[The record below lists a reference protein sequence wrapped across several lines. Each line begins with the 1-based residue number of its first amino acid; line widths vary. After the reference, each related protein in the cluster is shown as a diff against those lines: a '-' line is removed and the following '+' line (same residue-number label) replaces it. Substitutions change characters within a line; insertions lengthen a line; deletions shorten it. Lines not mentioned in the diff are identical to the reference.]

1 MTARSAQA
9 IRPVDL
15 GPGTLTFFRLEELSE
30 SIREREEYR
39 RSGVTGITL
48 TRDEH
53 VTVVLAALRA
63 GAVMREHRAPS
74 AATVVVLS
82 GRLDFVAGA
91 GEPGGK
97 PGAGERS
104 GKPGSGEHRTEL
116 GPGALAAFAAD
127 VPHALEARTDAVYL
141 VVIGGRQRPDNA

>member
-1 MTARSAQA
+1 MTARSAQT

-15 GPGTLTFFRLEELSE
+15 GPGTLAFFRLEELSE

-82 GRLDFVAGA
+82 GRLDFVAGSDDRSEA
-91 GEPGGK
+91 
-97 PGAGERS
+97 PGAGDR
-104 GKPGSGEHRTEL
+104 RTEL
-116 GPGALAAFAAD
+116 GPGTLAAFAAD
-127 VPHALEARTDAVYL
+127 VPHALEAHADAVYL
-141 VVIGGRQRPDNA
+141 VVIGGRPRPGDA